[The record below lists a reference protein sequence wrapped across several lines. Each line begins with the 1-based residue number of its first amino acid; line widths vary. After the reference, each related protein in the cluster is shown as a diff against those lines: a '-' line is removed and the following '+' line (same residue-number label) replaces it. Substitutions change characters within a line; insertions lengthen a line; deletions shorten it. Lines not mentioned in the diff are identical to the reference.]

1 MTTKKKQSKGPAG
14 MTEQELKDVKSN
26 QKTKFFKK
34 IIKDKLIPSIGRG
47 EGTGASRNA
56 ITDKLKEMTPSLLE
70 KIKSAKALQTDKMPT
85 TVAEAKE
92 QGWKMGSTMMMSD
105 PPVFTFTKDGQT
117 IQIRGDTPDYLKRME
132 RPMKKGGE
140 VKRYKAGGEVKKKK
154 SKLAGRLAMRGYGIA
169 RK

>member
-1 MTTKKKQSKGPAG
+1 MVQQRSR
-14 MTEQELKDVKSN
+14 QESLADEAKRESN

-34 IIKDKLIPSIGRG
+34 IVKDKLIPSIKRG

-70 KIKSAKALQTDKMPT
+70 KIKSAKQTDKMPT

-117 IQIRGDTPDYLKRME
+117 IKIRGDTPDYLKKME

-154 SKLAGRLAMRGYGIA
+154 KKKLAGRLAMRGYGIA